1 MNSDFLE
8 ILKQSN
14 GNEENFKK
22 LIMQN
27 KNIINKEFKT
37 IIGSKEYTY
46 SPLTYCLDQKL
57 SELSIFLIEQGANI
71 NYKTS
76 PNEDYPLLIACRYG
90 LEKVVKK
97 LLMNKTIDINCLNK
111 KNETWY
117 SILLTNLNVTIYNL
131 MQEYIKKKIIFNNL
145 SVDFPLE
152 YNNNFINTEISKY
165 IFLILFITEIYFTN
179 SYRNK
184 TGNLIPK
191 LIINLDRLNEY
202 NTKNEIIV
210 LNKKINEL
218 LKKIKKLENEVIILY
233 N

>member
-8 ILKQSN
+8 ILKQSI

-131 MQEYIKKKIIFNNL
+131 MQEYIKSKNKKDDKSKDNDKNNNKTKKFINNKKKIIFNNL

-165 IFLILFITEIYFTN
+165 IFLILFIT
-179 SYRNK
+179 
-184 TGNLIPK
+184 
-191 LIINLDRLNEY
+191 
-202 NTKNEIIV
+202 
-210 LNKKINEL
+210 
-218 LKKIKKLENEVIILY
+218 
-233 N
+233 

>member
-8 ILKQSN
+8 ILKQNN
-14 GNEENFKK
+14 GNAENFKK

-131 MQEYIKKKIIFNNL
+131 MQEYIKSKIDDKNNNKKKKIINNKKKIILNNL
-145 SVDFPLE
+145 SFDFPLE
-152 YNNNFINTEISKY
+152 YNKNFINTEISKF
-165 IFLILFITEIYFTN
+165 IF
-179 SYRNK
+179 
-184 TGNLIPK
+184 
-191 LIINLDRLNEY
+191 
-202 NTKNEIIV
+202 
-210 LNKKINEL
+210 
-218 LKKIKKLENEVIILY
+218 
-233 N
+233 

>member
-27 KNIINKEFKT
+27 KNIINKEFKI

-76 PNEDYPLLIACRYG
+76 PNEDYPLLIACRYE
-90 LEKVVKK
+90 LENVVKK
-97 LLMNKTIDINCLNK
+97 LLLNKNIDINCLNK

-117 SILLTNLNVTIYNL
+117 SILLNNLNVSIYNL
-131 MQEYIKKKIIFNNL
+131 IMNYIKPKNKEEEKSKDNDNDNKEVKIIKRKKYINNKRKVLINNL
-145 SVDFPLE
+145 SFDFPLE
-152 YNNNFINTEISKY
+152 YNSDLVMNSEISKY
-165 IFLILFITEIYFTN
+165 IFIDIIY
-179 SYRNK
+179 
-184 TGNLIPK
+184 
-191 LIINLDRLNEY
+191 
-202 NTKNEIIV
+202 
-210 LNKKINEL
+210 
-218 LKKIKKLENEVIILY
+218 
-233 N
+233 